1 MRQKVSSSPKVW
13 RDSRHLMEVD
23 GQTVSS
29 EFNSARL
36 VARYNQCV
44 SNFSPEQRDRKGFA
58 TACLMTNREQ
68 LQ

>member
-29 EFNSARL
+29 EFNSGWL
-36 VARYNQCV
+36 VTRYKQCV
-44 SNFSPEQRDRKGFA
+44 SNFSPEQRDREVFA
-58 TACLMTNREQ
+58 TACLMSNREQ
-68 LQ
+68 LH